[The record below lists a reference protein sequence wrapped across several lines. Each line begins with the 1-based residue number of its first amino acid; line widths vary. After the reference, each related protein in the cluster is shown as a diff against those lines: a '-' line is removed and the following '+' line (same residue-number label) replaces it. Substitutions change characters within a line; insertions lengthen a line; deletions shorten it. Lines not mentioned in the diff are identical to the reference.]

1 MRRQA
6 RAATFAVMT
15 VVAISAVMGAPTALG
30 ASGGASEYAG
40 EDRVEALL
48 REVDPWIAT
57 DDSRV
62 AEFIER
68 HNQITDERITSSSNW
83 PSVYADLSDVLSI
96 DYVASPDL
104 DNTGR
109 IYFQMRITGERGALF
124 YVDEPWGWPTQI
136 TPNAWTE
143 RNMDLG
149 DYVLDPDGNYLYLEA
164 MEQGDENWDIYRF
177 ERDGTYRPL
186 LVDRELAFSS
196 PFRDGD
202 DGFFFHIM
210 DLKRGGFW
218 LARYDLAS
226 AAVETLYTETMP
238 FGPVDYHNGKVLCVR
253 FKTASELQ
261 LFEYDVSNRETS
273 DLTGYIEVREAY
285 YASDGSILMVSDAL
299 SGEDEF
305 YKVTLMDPADAPV
318 EPNEMRVIYAPDVEI
333 DGITFSRETGVAGVA
348 LNRDGYNELVRL
360 DLEGNVTELPAP
372 GVGIIGS
379 PSVNDSGDMVFDF
392 NSPST
397 PPTVL
402 YLGVSG
408 SELEQ
413 VASISTFGHDFSGV
427 EVNVVRYP
435 STDGTLVPA
444 LLYVPEGAAR
454 DGSNPCIVNYHGGPS
469 GQSVP
474 AFQRN
479 IAFALARGVVFCF
492 PNVRGSTGY
501 GPTWERADNLD
512 GRYQALEDAEAAL
525 DYLVAEGWTSPERTA
540 IWGASYG
547 GYTVNY
553 LAVHAPDKF
562 ACGISE
568 VGVSDIDW
576 TIEHGNPGFVE
587 AHEAEF
593 GPLGSDMT
601 RGLSAVYFADNVRVP
616 LLVTAGSNDPRV
628 PPSDPRRFAWVLEK
642 LGKDV
647 LYKEETEFGHGVSGR
662 AKLTGDLAGSYT
674 FIFDHIME

>member
-1 MRRQA
+1 MNRQA
-6 RAATFAVMT
+6 RAVAFATIAVAA
-15 VVAISAVMGAPTALG
+15 VLAVASGA
-30 ASGGASEYAG
+30 GGASAG
-40 EDRVEALL
+40 EERVASLL

-57 DDSRV
+57 DDARV
-62 AEFIER
+62 AGFIER
-68 HNQITDERITSSSNW
+68 HNKATDERLMSSPNW
-83 PSVYADLSDVLSI
+83 PSVYAELSDVLSI
-96 DYVASPDL
+96 DYVASPDI

-124 YVDEPWGWPTQI
+124 RVDEPSGWPTQI
-136 TPNAWTE
+136 TPNAWTDK
-143 RNMDLG
+143 NMDIG
-149 DYVLDPDGNYLYLEA
+149 DYVLDPAGDYFYLEV

-196 PFRDGD
+196 PFLDGD

-210 DLKRGGFW
+210 DLRQGSFW

-226 AAVETLYTETMP
+226 AEVETLYTEPMP
-238 FGPVDYHNGKVLCVR
+238 FGPVDYHDGRVLCIR
-253 FKTASELQ
+253 FKTASEIQ
-261 LFEYDVSNRETS
+261 LFEYDAATGETS
-273 DLTGYIEVREAY
+273 DLTGYIEIREAC
-285 YASDGSILMVSDAL
+285 YAGDGSILMVSDAL
-299 SGEDEF
+299 SDENEF

-318 EPNEMRVIYAPDVEI
+318 EPDEMRVIYAPDVEI
-333 DGITFSRETGVAGVA
+333 DGIAFSREAGVA
-348 LNRDGYNELVRL
+348 AVTLNRDGYNELVRL
-360 DLEGNVTELPAP
+360 DLEGKVAALPSP

-379 PSVNDSGDMVFDF
+379 RSISDGGDIVFDF

-402 YLGVSG
+402 YSAAGG
-408 SELEQ
+408 SELAQ

-427 EVNVVRYP
+427 QVDVVRYP
-435 STDGTLVPA
+435 SPDGTLVPA

-454 DGSNPCIVNYHGGPS
+454 DGSNPCIVSYHGGPS
-469 GQSVP
+469 GQSLP

-501 GPTWERADNLD
+501 GPAWERADNLE
-512 GRYQALEDAEAAL
+512 GRYLALQDAEAAL
-525 DYLVAEGWTSPERTA
+525 DYLVQEGWTAPERTA

-547 GYTVNY
+547 GYTVDY
-553 LAVHAPDKF
+553 LAVHAPGKF

-576 TIEHGNPGFVE
+576 TVEHGNPGFVE

-593 GPLGSDMT
+593 GPLGSELT
-601 RGLSAVYFADNVRVP
+601 RALSAVHFSDNVAVP

-647 LYKEETEFGHGVSGR
+647 LYREETEFGHGVSGR
-662 AKLTGDLAGSYT
+662 AKLTNDLAGSYT
-674 FIFDHIME
+674 FIFDHIMK